1 MKTFKE
7 FITEEEKGLHL
18 YVDNPGGD
26 WLKGRQASAEEQM
39 KSKRNKGDA
48 SGKGI
53 TRDATASFR
62 KGRDTTSLNLP
73 VEHLSKLRGAMD
85 EHETRDDESTYKNEK
100 LNKQI
105 GDPSNFDSEKYPIS
119 ISVNHKGEGFV
130 MEGNHRLAYAK
141 RHGISH
147 IHARVDYRNGGE
159 EVEGHMHPS
168 KLMKLHKEED

>member
-1 MKTFKE
+1 MKTFKD
-7 FITEEEKGLHL
+7 FITEEKKELHL
-18 YVDNPGGD
+18 NVDNPGGD
-26 WLKGRQASAEEQM
+26 WLKGKQDYAEEQM

-48 SGKGI
+48 LGKGI
-53 TRDATASFR
+53 TNCQTANFR
-62 KGRDTTSLNLP
+62 KDNDTTSLNLP

-85 EHETRDDESTYKNEK
+85 EHKTRDDESTHKNEK
-100 LNKQI
+100 LNKEI
-105 GDPSNFDSEKYPIS
+105 GDPSNFDSEKHPIS

-147 IHARVDYRNGGE
+147 IHARVNYRNGGE